1 MYINKKIYIIRIVI
15 SLLLGIVISWGIY
28 NIINSDLSDKNSKID
43 NKINKN
49 FTEGLHYIGQINKPR
64 IFHSVLK

>member
-28 NIINSDLSDKNSKID
+28 NIINSDLSDTGKEKAILG
-43 NKINKN
+43 IA
-49 FTEGLHYIGQINKPR
+49 TI
-64 IFHSVLK
+64 